1 MAYQPADLRRG
12 GAVFLLASVLMTFA
26 VRCCT
31 NSRQTLS
38 PCPCRLQMQTS
49 GAPFGR
55 APAMTTEEAEAHAAA
70 AVEAK
75 QAETLARLEQ
85 GLPSQRT
92 KRVDRNNFKCSKCLK
107 VRGDAS

>member
-1 MAYQPADLRRG
+1 M
-12 GAVFLLASVLMTFA
+12 LASALMTFA
-26 VRCCT
+26 VRCCKHW
-31 NSRQTLS
+31 RQPLS
-38 PCPCRLQMQTS
+38 PGPCCLQMQTS

-92 KRVDRNNFKCSKCLK
+92 KRVDRNNFKCGKCLK
-107 VRGDAS
+107 VGRDAS